1 MPKIKAEKK
10 SRQHK
15 DVQKQGIKFNT
26 SYGQH
31 ILKNPLIVSSIVDKS
46 AIKQSD
52 TVLEIGPGTGNLTVK
67 LLEKANK
74 VIACEIDYRLVAELQ
89 KRVQCTQ
96 MQSKLEII
104 PGDIL
109 KVPWPY
115 FDVCVAN
122 LPFQISSPFIF
133 KLLLH
138 RPPFRCAV
146 IMFQKEFAQRLLAR
160 PDEKLYCRL
169 SVNTQLLAKVDHLIK
184 VGKNNFRPPPQ
195 VDASVVRIE
204 LKMPPPPI
212 DFREWDGLVR
222 IAFLRKNK
230 TLSAAFKFTKIVA
243 LLEKNYRVHCSQNE
257 IPVDKDFDMNEL
269 IQKALSEIGYEK
281 KRARSL
287 DVDDFLLLLA
297 TFNAKGIHFA

>member
-10 SRQHK
+10 SRQHNEI
-15 DVQKQGIKFNT
+15 QKQGIQFNT

-31 ILKNPLIVSSIVDKS
+31 ILKNPLIVSSIVDKAS
-46 AIKQSD
+46 IKQSD

-96 MQSKLEII
+96 LQSKLEII

-109 KVPWPY
+109 KVPWPF

-122 LPFQISSPFIF
+122 LPFQISSPFVF

-146 IMFQKEFAQRLLAR
+146 IMFQTEFAQRLIAK
-160 PDEKLYCRL
+160 PDDKLYCRL

-184 VGKNNFRPPPQ
+184 VGRNNFRPPPQ

-212 DFREWDGLVR
+212 NFQEWDGLVR

-230 TLSAAFKFTKIVA
+230 TLAAAFKLSKIVA
-243 LLEKNYRVHCSQNE
+243 LLEKNYRVHCSVQD
-257 IPVDKDFDMNEL
+257 IPLEKDFDM
-269 IQKALSEIGYEK
+269 KALLEKTLVDIGYDK
-281 KRARSL
+281 KRARSM
-287 DVDDFLLLLA
+287 DVDDFLVLLEA
-297 TFNAKGIHFA
+297 FNSKGIHFA

>member
-10 SRQHK
+10 SRQHNEI
-15 DVQKQGIKFNT
+15 QKQGIQFNT

-31 ILKNPLIVSSIVDKS
+31 ILKNPLIVSSIVEKAS
-46 AIKQSD
+46 IKPSD

-67 LLEKANK
+67 LLEKATK
-74 VIACEIDYRLVAELQ
+74 VIASEIDYRLIAELQ

-96 MQSKLEII
+96 LQSKLEII
-104 PGDIL
+104 PGDTL
-109 KVPWPY
+109 KVQWPF

-146 IMFQKEFAQRLLAR
+146 IMFQKEFAQRLLAK
-160 PDEKLYCRL
+160 PEDKLYCRL

-212 DFREWDGLVR
+212 NFQEWDGLVR

-230 TLSAAFKFTKIVA
+230 TLAAVFKLSKIVA
-243 LLEKNYRVHCSQNE
+243 LLEKNYRVHCSVQD
-257 IPVDKDFDMNEL
+257 IPLDQDFDM
-269 IQKALSEIGYEK
+269 KALLEKTLVDIGYEK
-281 KRARSL
+281 KRARSM
-287 DVDDFLLLLA
+287 DVDDFLVLLEA
-297 TFNAKGIHFA
+297 FSSKGIHFA